1 MKNNIAVIFL
11 ILTTLIC
18 ASCENPSNANENPS
32 NSNNDN
38 STTEVKT
45 GKVTFMNELSYSV
58 IVHTDAFSGPVL
70 AELSSGQTKR
80 VEVRTSDNYGVGSTF
95 SVEYLYRIT
104 DGFDAGSGEV
114 LASGI
119 DPNIQI
125 NFVVEA
131 DKSYTKQ
138 IPQPS
143 ALEFQSAFIK
153 ILNTSSMQFELAYQ
167 GTSFKQ
173 TGNGNLSVPT
183 GKTGVYKLEGIP
195 AAGKLYHDYRVVS
208 TFQNTTIPDFTAMNG
223 YIYSFSYDGSAV
235 TKTGEQSITF
245 KQGAEK

>member
-1 MKNNIAVIFL
+1 MKKSVFVALSALVML
-11 ILTTLIC
+11 ILAGCAPDSSDETTPGI
-18 ASCENPSNANENPS
+18 
-32 NSNNDN
+32 
-38 STTEVKT
+38 TIRT
-45 GKVTFMNELSYSV
+45 GKVTFMNESSYSV
-58 IVHTDAFSGPVL
+58 VVHQDAFSGPVL
-70 AELSSGQTKR
+70 LELSSGQSKR

-95 SVEYLYRIT
+95 SVEYLYRIS
-104 DGFDAGSGEV
+104 DGFDADSGEV

-119 DPNIQI
+119 DPNMQL

-143 ALEFQSAFIK
+143 GLEFRSAFIK
-153 ILNTSSMQFELAYQ
+153 ILNTSNMQFELAYL

-183 GKTGVYKLEGIP
+183 GKTGVYKLESIP
-195 AAGKLYHDYRVVS
+195 ADGKLYHDYRLVS
-208 TFQNTTIPDFTAMNG
+208 TFQNTAVPDFTAQNG

-245 KQGAEK
+245 K